1 MTVGVLRSQFVT
13 SKTGSIHFNTS
24 ISWLAP
30 GIQSSSRSFWRNHQL
45 PDRIDQILNR
55 RVMCIESLFKFP
67 NFRSNL
73 SICCQHLSHFYESP
87 YNKRL
92 ILYSPQVNTV
102 AAIIAPCSVKAY
114 GAYLHPPLRL
124 RSQFATSKMC
134 CCLPP
139 PSGT

>member
-13 SKTGSIHFNTS
+13 SKTGSIYSLCLFLGWRLESN
-24 ISWLAP
+24 L
-30 GIQSSSRSFWRNHQL
+30 SSRSFWRNHQL

-87 YNKRL
+87 YDKQAH
-92 ILYSPQVNTV
+92 LYGTFGVQYCRSHNRAMLSKSIRCISTSP
-102 AAIIAPCSVKAY
+102 APA
-114 GAYLHPPLRL
+114 
-124 RSQFATSKMC
+124 F
-134 CCLPP
+134 
-139 PSGT
+139 